1 MSQLNLK
8 KLQPGDTVSFVVE
21 GSIFEHIARSA
32 AISLRVPTAAPLMSK
47 VTTTYSPPVTVYTNV
62 YNGGDQFGFTRFQ
75 KAGTLGSSHYR
86 LRLYFDTKK
95 PKNQLSNGDIVR
107 IRTTT
112 STVAPLNGIEATVYS
127 SGIANNKVGSYID
140 LKVSNSYQPTQNSG
154 STNQSNDYLKESTGR
169 KKQKKYTI
177 QIPDAP
183 VFQKL
188 INVKEKTTGVSS
200 WAIRDIPIYAYRN
213 YDGQIKSGDKLLS
226 MLDNS
231 EIDFKKPPE
240 YSLSLE
246 ENFLVKS
253 YTRTFDIG
261 DKPSYMFYVAIARY
275 TKKNGQ
281 WDREWL
287 QTNSSNKPFWSKA
300 VKNGN

>member
-8 KLQPGDTVSFVVE
+8 KLQPGDTVNFVVE
-21 GSIFEHIARSA
+21 GKIFENIARSA
-32 AISLRVPTAAPLMSK
+32 AIEVKIPTAAPLMSK
-47 VTTTYSPPVTVYTNV
+47 VTTTYSPPVTIYTNT
-62 YNGGDQFGFTRFQ
+62 YNGGDEFGFIRFQ
-75 KAGTLGSSHYR
+75 KAGTLGASHYR

-107 IRTTT
+107 MIVNHSALT
-112 STVAPLNGIEATVYS
+112 ALNGQQATVYS
-127 SGIANNKVGSYID
+127 SGISNDKSGSYID
-140 LKVSNSYQPTQNSG
+140 LKVSNSYQTTQNSG
-154 STNQSNDYLKESTGR
+154 NASKANNYLKESTGK

-188 INVKEKTTGVSS
+188 INVKEKVSGASS

-226 MLDNS
+226 MLNDS
-231 EIDFKKPPE
+231 EINFKEPPT
-240 YSLSLE
+240 YSLNLE

-253 YTRTFDIG
+253 YTRIFDLG
-261 DKPSYMFYVAIARY
+261 DKPNYMFYVAIARY
-275 TKKNGQ
+275 TKKDGNWKG
-281 WDREWL
+281 EWL
-287 QTNSSNKPFWSKA
+287 QTSSSNKPVWSKA